1 MTAILTVTMNPSIDI
16 SASTD
21 KVVPV
26 RKLRCANVRR
36 DPGGGGINVA
46 RVVKRLGG
54 DCRALYPAGG
64 APGRLLHGL
73 LDQEDIQRLPI
84 DAAADTRESLTVLDD
99 ASGEQYRFVLPG
111 APLREQEWQACLDRV
126 AALTD
131 PPEYIVA
138 SGSLPPAV
146 PEDFYARLARVAAS
160 IGARIVLDTSGP
172 ALAAALEVGVYLVK
186 PNLRELRDLT
196 GLPLDGEAEW
206 AHAAAKIVGSG
217 KADIVALTVGEQ
229 GALLVS
235 LEKQLRAPAVPVA
248 ISSAVGAGD
257 SFLAGLVW
265 HLAAGAALEEAF
277 RYGVAAG
284 TAALLTAGTELARKD
299 DIDRLYRQVALK
311 GGQNGIGDN
320 RERPVWTK
328 SV

>member
-1 MTAILTVTMNPSIDI
+1 MTAILTVTMNPSIDV
-16 SASTD
+16 STSTG

-26 RKLRCANVRR
+26 RKLRCTNARR

-64 APGRLLHGL
+64 ATGRLLHRL
-73 LDQEDIQRLPI
+73 LDQEGIASSPI
-84 DAAADTRESLTVLDD
+84 DVAADTRESFTILDEGNGD
-99 ASGEQYRFVLPG
+99 QYRFVLPG
-111 APLREQEWQACLDRV
+111 APLSAQEWQACLDRV
-126 AALTD
+126 AALAD
-131 PPEYIVA
+131 PADYIVA

-146 PEDFYARLARVAAS
+146 PDDFYARLARIAAS

-172 ALAAALEVGVYLVK
+172 ALAAALEEGVHLFK

-196 GLPLDGEAEW
+196 GLPLDREREW
-206 AHAAAKIVGSG
+206 AQAAAELVRTG
-217 KADIVALTVGEQ
+217 KADIVALTLGDQ

-235 LEKQLRAPAVPVA
+235 RESQFGAPAVPVSIA
-248 ISSAVGAGD
+248 SAVGAGD

-265 HLAAGAALEEAF
+265 PLSAGACLEEAF
-277 RYGVAAG
+277 RYAVATG

-299 DIDRLYRQVALK
+299 DIDRLYHEVTL
-311 GGQNGIGDN
+311 N
-320 RERPVWTK
+320 RPPKPDRAGM
-328 SV
+328 